1 MSESF
6 HAGMPK
12 QILCQVFLAIG
23 HGTIPNEV
31 GKEGIARLLVFE
43 MIEHKVFEVVR
54 ELTKM
59 SVMNHLPV
67 KQ

>member
-1 MSESF
+1 M
-6 HAGMPK
+6 
-12 QILCQVFLAIG
+12 
-23 HGTIPNEV
+23 TV